1 MKLYIIIN
9 ILNTL
14 TNKIRLR
21 FKIILAY
28 NIINCKNEK
37 HVENIKEKIN
47 ENYSTQ
53 KKQIIVK
60 TNKIDE
66 NNLNI
71 EVGL

>member
-14 TNKIRLR
+14 TNKIRLGY
-21 FKIILAY
+21 KIILAH

-37 HVENIKEKIN
+37 HIENIKEKIN
-47 ENYSTQ
+47 ENYSIQ